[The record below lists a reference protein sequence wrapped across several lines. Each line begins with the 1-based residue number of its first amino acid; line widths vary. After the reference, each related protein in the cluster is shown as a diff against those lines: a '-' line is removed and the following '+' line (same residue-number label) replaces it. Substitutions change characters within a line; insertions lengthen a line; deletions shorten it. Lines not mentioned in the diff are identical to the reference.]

1 MSTTPLHSS
10 ASNGAAERA
19 IRSVDDEARTL
30 RYDVEDRYGIKLTPD
45 SVLWPWVVR
54 HAAFLTARFAK
65 RGSGT
70 TSYQGAYGHSYTGE
84 LCPFGETVLFR
95 IPKQS
100 KRTHKADSAWRHGIW
115 VGKAE
120 ESDEHL
126 LATPDGIQRARTVRR
141 LEPQGRADK
150 AMFEQAVDRK
160 STRLNSSHSQQSR
173 MPSSA

>member
-1 MSTTPLHSS
+1 M
-10 ASNGAAERA
+10 
-19 IRSVDDEARTL
+19 DDEARTL
-30 RYDVEDRYGIKLTPD
+30 RYDVEERYGIKLTPD

-141 LEPQGRADK
+141 LEPRGRADK
-150 AMFEQAVDRK
+150 AMLEQAVGVPWNTYPIPRATTHCCREAGARHRAGGGDR
-160 STRLNSSHSQQSR
+160 RGR
-173 MPSSA
+173 PPR